1 MLQFIVNLPHPEFS
15 IFWICF
21 IFQAFSSFSVLWHSV
36 CNSTGTISASWFNF
50 LVQTRP
56 RLLVASVRIT
66 VVTQRIHISLWYIF
80 SSMYIAPNNPNDIFM
95 HKKIHIHF
103 TVLCSDIF
111 GNGIWQCFSQE
122 EQNRERSRR
131 NGGARYSSPYTKFP
145 WFSETKSTWRG
156 SMKLWKCLS
165 AFPELAPPT
174 LPSQW
179 LFPELCITHND
190 TDSHLQI
197 KLLNYRRLIRDCP

>member
-145 WFSETKSTWRG
+145 WFPHEGIQWNSESVYQLFLNLHHLHFHLNDYFQNSVLHIMIQIPTY
-156 SMKLWKCLS
+156 KLS
-165 AFPELAPPT
+165 
-174 LPSQW
+174 
-179 LFPELCITHND
+179 
-190 TDSHLQI
+190 
-197 KLLNYRRLIRDCP
+197 Y